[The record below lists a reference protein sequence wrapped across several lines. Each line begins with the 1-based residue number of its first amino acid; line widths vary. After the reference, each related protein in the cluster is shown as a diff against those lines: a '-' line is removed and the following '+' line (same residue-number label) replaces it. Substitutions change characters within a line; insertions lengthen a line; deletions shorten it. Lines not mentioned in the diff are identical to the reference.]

1 MAITIVLGNS
11 TSNAAALG
19 DEYIDNPPV
28 YEGWAYLNKG
38 FAFSFTPY
46 TSFMLQTASIRL
58 RRWGGSGSPPNVS
71 VAGTVVLTICEDSSG
86 PFGSEVATA
95 SIDRL
100 DLTSSWS
107 NVQFAFLTTP
117 TLLSSK
123 YWIKIEDVNSVFN
136 YGTDEYDAT
145 QISGATTSGSIPYWT
160 HEGEVN
166 PTDGWEVFNGYP
178 KDIFGSLYGE
188 ESPSKP
194 TTPSPANGAGPGINF
209 TNRTVSWVDGGGAET
224 YTIRMDSGGT
234 PYNVVSLSQTGTSYT
249 IPEAD
254 ISRYQDNIISWR
266 VDAEAGGETVTGD
279 VWTFDPRP
287 AKATTPSPTDGA
299 SNTALN
305 LTTLS
310 WVKDAYTDKSEVN
323 CDWSGSV
330 SPFSTSSNSIAL
342 ANYTPLY
349 MDRLGYSNTYTWSV
363 DTTNEWGT
371 TDGDDWTFDTI
382 SYSGASCSW
391 KNYDGKTLGPFDGG
405 LEGVDYYWL
414 GTNCISTVKRVV
426 AFAADRVWITE
437 V

>member
-1 MAITIVLGNS
+1 MAIGTIVNL
-11 TSNAAALG
+11 T
-19 DEYIDNPPV
+19 
-28 YEGWAYLNKG
+28 
-38 FAFSFTPY
+38 
-46 TSFMLQTASIRL
+46 
-58 RRWGGSGSPPNVS
+58 GSPEDG
-71 VAGTVVLTICEDSSG
+71 ATITSAPLFTG
-86 PFGSEVATA
+86 EVAFDDWNLA
-95 SIDRL
+95 Y
-100 DLTSSWS
+100 WS
-107 NVQFAFLTTP
+107 AVKIYFDTTIEVGADGKFSADYPHFAVQCP
-117 TLLSSK
+117 T
-123 YWIKIEDVNSVFN
+123 
-136 YGTDEYDAT
+136 
-145 QISGATTSGSIPYWT
+145 
-160 HEGEVN
+160 
-166 PTDGWEVFNGYP
+166 EVFNALSSGSHTWHAVLYHAVWG
-178 KDIFGSLYGE
+178 DIYDTSAPRSFTKPGGLA
-188 ESPSKP
+188 KP

-209 TNRTVSWVDGGGAET
+209 TNRTVSWVNGGGAET
-224 YTIRMDSGGT
+224 YTVRMDPGDT

-287 AKATTPSPTDGA
+287 AKATTPSPTNGA

-391 KNYDGKTLGPFDGG
+391 TNYDGKTLGPFDGG
-405 LEGVDYYWL
+405 VESVDYYWT
-414 GTNCISTVKRVV
+414 GTNCVSTIKRVV

>member
-1 MAITIVLGNS
+1 MGSVTITSPAPGSIHTTPPLIEGTWATSGHISGGDIVSVGMELGGSVYTGYLTVRDERWEPTAGTWQIQVSQFKWDQLSEGNVSLQAYLSSTLVGDS
-11 TSNAAALG
+11 TSS
-19 DEYIDNPPV
+19 EII
-28 YEGWAYLNKG
+28 
-38 FAFSFTPY
+38 
-46 TSFMLQTASIRL
+46 SIVKV
-58 RRWGGSGSPPNVS
+58 SGL
-71 VAGTVVLTICEDSSG
+71 A
-86 PFGSEVATA
+86 
-95 SIDRL
+95 
-100 DLTSSWS
+100 
-107 NVQFAFLTTP
+107 
-117 TLLSSK
+117 
-123 YWIKIEDVNSVFN
+123 
-136 YGTDEYDAT
+136 
-145 QISGATTSGSIPYWT
+145 
-160 HEGEVN
+160 
-166 PTDGWEVFNGYP
+166 
-178 KDIFGSLYGE
+178 
-188 ESPSKP
+188 KP

-209 TNRTVSWVDGGGAET
+209 TNRTVSWVNGGGAET

-287 AKATTPSPTDGA
+287 AKATTPSPTNGA

-310 WVKDAYTDKSEVN
+310 WVKDAYTDTSEVN

-391 KNYDGKTLGPFDGG
+391 TNYDGKTLGPFDGG
-405 LEGVDYYWL
+405 VESVDYYWT
-414 GTNCISTVKRVV
+414 GTNCVSTIKRVV